1 MMPALAESFQTKA
14 KADLDASTLLLVA
27 LLAIHGGKIP
37 ISPEKDVSWRRQDL
51 NCLLGYWLGTFRT
64 LSF

>member
-27 LLAIHGGKIP
+27 LLAIYGGKIL
-37 ISPEKDVSWRRQDL
+37 ISPEKDVL
-51 NCLLGYWLGTFRT
+51 
-64 LSF
+64 